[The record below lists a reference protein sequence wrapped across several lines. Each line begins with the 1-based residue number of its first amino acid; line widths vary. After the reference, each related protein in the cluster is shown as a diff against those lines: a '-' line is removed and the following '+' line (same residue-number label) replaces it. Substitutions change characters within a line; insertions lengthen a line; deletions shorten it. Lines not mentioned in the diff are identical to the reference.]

1 VFNGVWKFEHMARPQ
16 ASSAATDLPVDHS
29 AWAGAAL
36 YSRRNLS
43 FYDLMLAFN
52 DRVFWRCPR
61 SRLVELYDKHVSA
74 RHLDIGVANGWLLDA
89 CRFPVEAPAITL
101 MDLNPDALAVASKRL
116 ARYRPRTHHANALE
130 PFGLPANSF
139 DSVAISLLIHCLPGS
154 LPSKAVVFEHAR
166 AVLAPGGV
174 LFGATLLNRGV
185 PQTPLSRRAI
195 AAANR
200 RGYCSNLDD
209 DLDDLKAALSRA
221 FDEHQLSVR
230 GAIALFSASV

>member
-1 VFNGVWKFEHMARPQ
+1 VFNGAWKFEHMARPQ

-89 CRFPVEAPAITL
+89 CRFPVEVPAITL
-101 MDLNPDALAVASKRL
+101 MDLKSGR
-116 ARYRPRTHHANALE
+116 ARSRIKTACS
-130 PFGLPANSF
+130 LPAE
-139 DSVAISLLIHCLPGS
+139 DSSRQRTGAL
-154 LPSKAVVFEHAR
+154 R
-166 AVLAPGGV
+166 AAGEL
-174 LFGATLLNRGV
+174 
-185 PQTPLSRRAI
+185 
-195 AAANR
+195 
-200 RGYCSNLDD
+200 
-209 DLDDLKAALSRA
+209 
-221 FDEHQLSVR
+221 VR
-230 GAIALFSASV
+230 LGRD